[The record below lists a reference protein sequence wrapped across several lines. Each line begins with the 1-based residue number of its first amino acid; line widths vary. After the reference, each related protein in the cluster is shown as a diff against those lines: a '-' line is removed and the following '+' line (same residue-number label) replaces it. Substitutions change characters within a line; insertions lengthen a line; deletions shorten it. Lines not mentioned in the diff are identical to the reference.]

1 MTEEANE
8 KMKTD
13 AETNLEPGTGS
24 NTCRRRLHRVM
35 FYDLLHRPNEKT
47 EDDVQVAHLSV
58 PFYPG
63 VETVWAPNG
72 YGKTYGFK
80 LLEMLRFP
88 NRTSKKGKFWLGEF
102 LEQALSSVKE
112 PQDPDYNPVA
122 DYRAMNPVAAES
134 QEFWQ
139 SSHEDEMYPFSTMLA
154 RFLCFNDAGDKIT
167 EVQDLIIQPEWSE
180 GAVNVFHVSHHDA
193 PDSLRF
199 DKDLHFSHDSE
210 LRALLDGDES
220 ADSYPYIAPY
230 FPSVEEEDFEFE
242 DEDNVVSYLR
252 YVRNVYIN
260 DTSNYDWLD
269 WADDDGLIL
278 DCLDDLF
285 SAKITYVEIPSVCN
299 SSPNLSQCQSL
310 VRDLLDHCRS
320 LNDAQRNQDWFKE
333 SPVHVLGELNRL
345 SERTKDFKIEASD
358 INSEVLRLRNLLPG
372 NTSSG
377 WFEREGDYSW
387 ELFHSINKATSR
399 IASELGN
406 PDIQSGFE
414 TSLREE
420 LLSVEPDAFVS
431 GSYSLKKW
439 TVAQLKS
446 TLKTLG
452 LPVSGKKSELVA
464 RLDEAAPLT
473 TEEMLT
479 ELADFDPELAVE
491 VLFKGRGG
499 ESLSGKTAEFLNMAP
514 RFGPAAR
521 ALSRL
526 VQMFAEINHVIA
538 FDDRDPWSR
547 YAILD
552 LEDDEEP
559 LKFEIRRGYRVPTD
573 TLSFGQRSAIVLEV
587 YLAYIEIFQMDPPWS
602 AFCLVID
609 EPEAGRSESWVDL
622 LVDRIGDSRANL
634 NRQYFDMFSFDPA
647 MRRSILVLSHRRDV
661 LVGAGNGGV
670 YHLMQPYDLVHHEEE

>member
-1 MTEEANE
+1 MAEEENE

-13 AETNLEPGTGS
+13 AETNLEPGTS
-24 NTCRRRLHRVM
+24 NTCRRRLHRVT
-35 FYDLLHRPNEKT
+35 FYDLLHRPKEQT

-139 SSHEDEMYPFSTMLA
+139 SSHEDEMYPFSAMLA

-167 EVQDLIIQPEWSE
+167 EVQDLIIRPEWSE

-220 ADSYPYIAPY
+220 ADSYPYFAPY
-230 FPSVEEEDFEFE
+230 FPSVEEEDFEVVPPE
-242 DEDNVVSYLR
+242 DPGVSDLR

-260 DTSNYDWLD
+260 DPSNYDWLD

-310 VRDLLDHCRS
+310 VRDLLDHCHS
-320 LNDAQRNQDWFKE
+320 LNDAQWNQDYLKE
-333 SPVHVLGELNRL
+333 SPVLVLDELNRL
-345 SERTKDFKIEASD
+345 AQRTKSFRIEAHE
-358 INSEVLRLRNLLPG
+358 INYELPRLRGFLPG

-377 WFEREGDYSW
+377 WFQREGDYSW
-387 ELFHSINKATSR
+387 ELFKLINDATSKVADNWDHHQGTWNWADTKAE
-399 IASELGN
+399 ILAK
-406 PDIQSGFE
+406 
-414 TSLREE
+414 
-420 LLSVEPDAFVS
+420 EPDAFVS
-431 GSYSLKKW
+431 GSRSLEKW
-439 TVAQLKS
+439 TVAELKG
-446 TLKTLG
+446 TLKILG

-464 RLDEAAPLT
+464 RLEEAAPLT

-491 VLFKGRGG
+491 VLFKGRGS
-499 ESLSGKTAEFLNMAP
+499 ESPSGKTAKFLNMAP
-514 RFGPAAR
+514 RFGPAAK

-622 LVDRIGDSRANL
+622 LVDRIGDSRTNL
-634 NRQYFDMFSFDPA
+634 ERDSFDIFSIDPA

>member
-8 KMKTD
+8 KTKTD
-13 AETNLEPGTGS
+13 AETNLEPGTS
-24 NTCRRRLHRVM
+24 NTCRRRLHRVI
-35 FYDLLHRPNEKT
+35 FYDLLHRTNEQT
-47 EDDVQVAHLSV
+47 EDDVQDAHLSV

-134 QEFWQ
+134 HEFWQ
-139 SSHEDEMYPFSTMLA
+139 SSHEDEMYPFSAMLA
-154 RFLCFNDAGDKIT
+154 RFLCYNDAGDKVT
-167 EVQDLIIQPEWSE
+167 EVQDLILRPEWST
-180 GAVNVFHVSHHDA
+180 GAVSVYHVSHHEGGIHGL
-193 PDSLRF
+193 SLRR
-199 DKDLHFSHDSE
+199 DKDLHFSHDPE

-220 ADSYPYIAPY
+220 ADSHPYIVPH
-230 FPSVEEEDFEFE
+230 FPPVEEEDFEFV
-242 DEDNVVSYLR
+242 DEKGDVSFLR
-252 YVRNVYIN
+252 YVRNLHI
-260 DTSNYDWLD
+260 TEPSNYDWLN
-269 WADDDGLIL
+269 WADDDATLIL
-278 DCLDDLF
+278 DCLDDLS

-310 VRDLLDHCRS
+310 VRDLLDHCHS
-320 LNDAQRNQDWFKE
+320 LNDAEWDHDYLEE
-333 SPVHVLGELNRL
+333 SPVLVLDRLRTQANRL
-345 SERTKDFKIEASD
+345 RSVGDLAESIDEETGKLER
-358 INSEVLRLRNLLPG
+358 LLPG
-372 NTSSG
+372 
-377 WFEREGDYSW
+377 FERKGDYSW
-387 ELFHSINKATSR
+387 ELFNSINERNTPIVEFDRWSLRRDKD
-399 IASELGN
+399 E
-406 PDIQSGFE
+406 IQSLE
-414 TSLREE
+414 
-420 LLSVEPDAFVS
+420 
-431 GSYSLKKW
+431 KW
-439 TVAQLKS
+439 TVPQLKKK
-446 TLKTLG
+446 LKKLG

-464 RLDEAAPLT
+464 RLEEVAPMT
-473 TEEMLT
+473 TEEMLS
-479 ELADFDPELAVE
+479 ELADFDPELAAE
-491 VLFKGRGG
+491 VLFKGRGR
-499 ESLSGKTAEFLNMAP
+499 ESPSGKTAEFLNMAP
-514 RFGPAAR
+514 RFGPAAK

-526 VQMFAEINHVIA
+526 VQMFVEINHVIA

-552 LEDDEEP
+552 LKDDDEP
-559 LKFEIRRGYRVPTD
+559 LKFEIRRGYRVPAD

-622 LVDRIGDSRANL
+622 LVDRIGDSRTNL
-634 NRQYFDMFSFDPA
+634 ERNPFDIFSFDPA

-661 LVGAGNGGV
+661 LVGAGNGGT